1 MLMREPK
8 LKFTRDSGGAPGVE
22 LVTSLQF
29 NLYGKIYTVKKGFVS
44 DGMSIP
50 WLFRP
55 LIGDPFEQPYV
66 YGAIIH
72 DWHYRTQNIDRN
84 LADTLFRSM
93 LKKSGVSG
101 WKCSAIYLAL
111 RAFGW
116 IAWRSNRKKIIDLQG
131 HNT

>member
-29 NLYGKIYTVKKGFVS
+29 NLYGKIYTVKKGFTS

-93 LKKSGVSG
+93 LKKSGVPQ

-116 IAWRSNRKKIIDLQG
+116 IAWRSNRKKFITKKE
-131 HNT
+131 NK

>member
-1 MLMREPK
+1 MLLREPK
-8 LKFTRDSGGAPGVE
+8 LKITRDAGGVAGVE
-22 LVTSLQF
+22 LATSLQ
-29 NLYGKIYTVKKGFVS
+29 LRIYGRMFTVKRGFIS

-72 DWHYRTQNIDRN
+72 DYHYRTQEIDRN
-84 LADTLFRSM
+84 LADTIFRSI
-93 LKKSGVSG
+93 LKKSGVPP

-111 RAFGW
+111 RLFGW
-116 IAWRSNRKKIIDLQG
+116 TAWRSNRKKFITKKG
-131 HNT
+131 H